1 MRGVLKVEYQ
11 IAFFYSLRRVAFGW
25 GILMWAL
32 VEHRPEAT
40 FITRRRK
47 LANEV
52 LMLRIALEN

>member
-1 MRGVLKVEYQ
+1 
-11 IAFFYSLRRVAFGW
+11 
-25 GILMWAL
+25 MWAL